1 MVQSFM
7 ALGHSGKRKNK
18 MTIIELEHEF
28 SDIVHQYERMEI
40 DKEQYLNL
48 LQNLDVENGTTQND
62 DEVYRKQVL
71 AQMIQTCIT
80 NVAMS

>member
-1 MVQSFM
+1 
-7 ALGHSGKRKNK
+7 

-48 LQNLDVENGTTQND
+48 LQNLDVENGTTQNN

>member
-1 MVQSFM
+1 MVQSSM

>member
-1 MVQSFM
+1 
-7 ALGHSGKRKNK
+7 